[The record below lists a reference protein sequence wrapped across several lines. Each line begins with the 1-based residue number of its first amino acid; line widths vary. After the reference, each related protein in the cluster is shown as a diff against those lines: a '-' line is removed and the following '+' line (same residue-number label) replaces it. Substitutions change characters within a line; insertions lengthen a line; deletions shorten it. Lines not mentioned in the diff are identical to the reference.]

1 MRMASLLLVGVIL
14 AATGPG
20 PSQALT
26 NLDGLVLASAD
37 PVAIKEPGG
46 KVTYSVRITNTSP
59 DLDLAVTSV
68 VDNVFGDLGDEGGS
82 GCFDVPINLAP
93 GQFTNCQFTEQITGT
108 GGVDHVSFVT
118 VSGTNENGDPVSH
131 STEVRIEIIPRLIDL
146 VLVKSA
152 TSPTPLNGVVR
163 YTITATNRG
172 PDTATNVQLADPA
185 PFGIT
190 YLEANP
196 RQGRCT
202 LTQSASLVTCGL
214 GSIPPDATVAVGV
227 VGRAGEVGRLLN
239 TATVTG
245 GGGRETNPADNVDD
259 ASTVVP
265 QPLLPPTPALCLELT
280 VSPKT
285 VKADGRIDKVVVKV
299 TIGNTRVRGARVLVT
314 GAGIRKTARSNANGI
329 ALLLVNPRKAGLLT
343 VSTIKTRRP
352 ICGPKRV
359 GVVGVFLPPAQPAR
373 LGWAVQP
380 TRLELRPHFGR
391 GSGRRAH
398 PRRFVPGR
406 RAAGDAPS

>member
-1 MRMASLLLVGVIL
+1 MRMASLLLVGVVI

-26 NLDGLVLASAD
+26 LDGLVSASTD

-82 GCFDVPINLAP
+82 GCFDVPINMAP
-93 GQFTNCQFTEQITGT
+93 GQFTSCQFSEQITGT
-108 GGVDHVSFVT
+108 GGVDHVRIVT
-118 VSGTNENGDPVSH
+118 VSGTNENGTPVSH
-131 STEVRIEIIPRLIDL
+131 SAEVRIEIIPRLIDL

-196 RQGRCT
+196 RQGTCT

-214 GSIPPDATVAVGV
+214 GSLPADATVAVGV
-227 VGRAGEVGRLLN
+227 VGRAGEVGRSVN
-239 TATVTG
+239 TATVTGG

-285 VKADGRIDKVVVKV
+285 VKADGRIDEVVVKV
-299 TIGNTRVRGARVLVT
+299 TSGGKRVRGARVLVT

-329 ALLLVNPRKAGLLT
+329 AVLSVNPRKAGLLT
-343 VSTIKTRRP
+343 VSTLKTRRP
-352 ICGPKRV
+352 ICGPKRI
-359 GVVGVFLPPAQPAR
+359 GVVGVFLPPVPAHT
-373 LGWAVQP
+373 P
-380 TRLELRPHFGR
+380 
-391 GSGRRAH
+391 
-398 PRRFVPGR
+398 
-406 RAAGDAPS
+406 